1 MAAEQMADGPG
12 TARRRRLRPR
22 ARWTPS
28 TATSCD
34 MLQTD
39 GRASIRS
46 VAERVHVSRAN
57 AYARINRLI
66 DDGVIRGFSARVN
79 HERAGQGASA
89 YITLKI
95 VQNSWRT
102 VREQL
107 QALPGAAHI
116 ALVSGDFDVLLLVH
130 TPDNRTL
137 RELVL
142 TRIQAIP
149 EVLSTRTLLV
159 FEETDL
165 DPGPVR
171 PARPRRARLDADGA
185 PSGPA
190 VPGAGQPPVGVLS
203 ESVRR
208 PVEGQLTTAS
218 ATWSPSEPPP
228 GCGRYHSTREFT
240 MPKSSRVASRMSTSA
255 RRSPSAAAAFSRSAT
270 RWSNSRRRSMAQ
282 RSVCVLPRTR
292 SSRVTYGSSAIST
305 STVRRVTYSTRSIA
319 RPRTRAR
326 LLEDAR
332 RARRAPG

>member
-1 MAAEQMADGPG
+1 MAAEQMAESGDRAEQGPPPRPLD
-12 TARRRRLRPR
+12 AIDRDILRI
-22 ARWTPS
+22 
-28 TATSCD
+28 
-34 MLQTD
+34 LQSD

-107 QALPGAAHI
+107 QALPGATHI

-142 TRIQAIP
+142 TRLQSIP

-165 DPGPVR
+165 DPGP
-171 PARPRRARLDADGA
+171 
-185 PSGPA
+185 
-190 VPGAGQPPVGVLS
+190 GQI
-203 ESVRR
+203 
-208 PVEGQLTTAS
+208 A
-218 ATWSPSEPPP
+218 EPPP
-228 GCGRYHSTREFT
+228 DAE
-240 MPKSSRVASRMSTSA
+240 P
-255 RRSPSAAAAFSRSAT
+255 
-270 RWSNSRRRSMAQ
+270 
-282 RSVCVLPRTR
+282 
-292 SSRVTYGSSAIST
+292 
-305 STVRRVTYSTRSIA
+305 
-319 RPRTRAR
+319 
-326 LLEDAR
+326 LL
-332 RARRAPG
+332 